1 MARTNRRTLK
11 RKANKFFPRRSK
23 KAKVVIP
30 RAPRQGVTNFN
41 HPFPT
46 EKFVKLVYADNV
58 QPVTTSMGTGNI
70 MHYSFRSNSIYD
82 PDHTST
88 IVGHQPLFY
97 DQYAEI
103 YHKYLVKACSI
114 QVRPVSTN
122 SNVEVGI
129 LFTGNSFDSTTMD
142 PVQMMEQNN
151 SRVNV
156 IGNNA
161 NITNL
166 SIYRNIMGM
175 DGASIGEEDQYE
187 SVFGANPNF
196 NRFIHVVAR
205 RTDQANLSDM
215 KFIVKITYYC
225 KLFKP
230 KYFTTS

>member
-1 MARTNRRTLK
+1 
-11 RKANKFFPRRSK
+11 
-23 KAKVVIP
+23 
-30 RAPRQGVTNFN
+30 
-41 HPFPT
+41 
-46 EKFVKLVYADNV
+46 
-58 QPVTTSMGTGNI
+58 
-70 MHYSFRSNSIYD
+70 
-82 PDHTST
+82 
-88 IVGHQPLFY
+88 
-97 DQYAEI
+97 
-103 YHKYLVKACSI
+103 
-114 QVRPVSTN
+114 
-122 SNVEVGI
+122 
-129 LFTGNSFDSTTMD
+129 
-142 PVQMMEQNN
+142 MMEQNN

-166 SIYRNIMGM
+166 TMYRNIMGM

-215 KFIVKITYYC
+215 KFIVRITYYC